1 MGIEKI
7 MKENAEIYITKELIP
22 AVLGKGGANIKK
34 LKEESGATFD
44 IVREGVPY
52 VKIRGDEEAVIKGKK
67 VLNEFIDEFNTN
79 NHMLQLDVTPE
90 EYGTVLGKGGSRIK
104 EIEEKANVN
113 IELLRD
119 KQKVQI
125 RGNPSQVVH
134 ARGLIVK
141 HLERRNSAESVG
153 SSSSLDDSVDNGR
166 SKTEKALI
174 KDTSVSSN
182 NSLFNWA
189 HEAQLPSQTS
199 TLMATTG
206 TNSNKKKKKN
216 KKKNGSK
223 DHVNPDATNEN
234 ILKEEINGVS
244 LVDDKKKTPSIMARH

>member
-1 MGIEKI
+1 MG
-7 MKENAEIYITKELIP
+7 ELIP
-22 AVLGKGGANIKK
+22 AVLGKGGANIRK

-44 IVREGVPY
+44 IVREGVPC

-67 VLNEFIDEFNTN
+67 VLIDFIDEFNTN
-79 NHMLQLDVTPE
+79 NHMLQLDVSPE

-119 KQKVQI
+119 QQKVQI

-153 SSSSLDDSVDNGR
+153 SSSSVDDSVDNGR

-182 NSLFNWA
+182 DSLFNWA
-189 HEAQLPSQTS
+189 QEAQLPSQTS
-199 TLMATTG
+199 TLMALQVPTAI
-206 TNSNKKKKKN
+206 K
-216 KKKNGSK
+216 
-223 DHVNPDATNEN
+223 
-234 ILKEEINGVS
+234 
-244 LVDDKKKTPSIMARH
+244 